1 MKTDLTANT
10 GAALFWFRRDLRLTD
25 NPGLLAA
32 IATGRPLIC
41 VSIDDISLSAS
52 DDGAGNVDRWRAA
65 SVDSLAEDI
74 AARGGGLVGLVVG
87 DFLYGVDGIRFAHSS
102 LGPAHRRLH
111 RKVDSVF

>member
-41 VSIDDISLSAS
+41 VYIDDISLSAS

-74 AARGGGLVGLVVG
+74 AARSGNLRTRASG
-87 DFLYGVDGIRFAHSS
+87 
-102 LGPAHRRLH
+102 
-111 RKVDSVF
+111 RK